1 LISSIEG
8 TIRSKEG
15 NRIIVEIG
23 GVGFEV
29 YVPLRTLDVIG
40 GEGEK
45 VHLRTYLHVKE
56 DALTLFGFLDD
67 NEKRLFQALLGVSGV
82 GPKVA
87 LAILSVSEAGDLARL
102 IHEEKTKALMSFPGI
117 GRKTAERIV
126 LELKDRIDIERY
138 TPGVEFTP
146 PGIDRGLIEESIAA
160 LATLGF
166 TRANAKKALE
176 NIELAELGEPC
187 RVEDI
192 VREVLKRTS
201 AKA

>member
-1 LISSIEG
+1 MISLIEG

-40 GEGEK
+40 GDGER

-56 DALTLFGFLDD
+56 DALTLYGFLDD
-67 NEKRLFQALLGVSGV
+67 NEKRLFQALLSVSGV

-138 TPGVEFTP
+138 LPGVEFAP
-146 PGIDRGLIEESIAA
+146 PGIDKELIEESIAA
-160 LATLGF
+160 LATLGL

-176 NIELAELGEPC
+176 NIELAEHGEPR
-187 RVEDI
+187 RVEEI

-201 AKA
+201 AKT